1 MKTRIIMYY
10 RTFTAQLP
18 VETKIA
24 VISSLKKY
32 TNIKC
37 DPIYY
42 HLNCCDEFYVD
53 LKDSGEVLAELEFSD
68 FGVKLMNRP
77 AKGFKID
84 IDSINSNWQAE
95 LFESFGMKYSKK
107 LEETSDTGS
116 TIEL

>member
-1 MKTRIIMYY
+1 MYY

-42 HLNCCDEFYVD
+42 HLNGCDEFYVD
-53 LKDSGEVLAELEFSD
+53 LKDSGEILAELEFSD
-68 FGVKLMNRP
+68 YGVKLMNMP
-77 AKGFKID
+77 AKGFEID
-84 IDSINSNWQAE
+84 MDSINSSWQAE

-107 LEETSDTGS
+107 LEDACDNCS